1 MTFVRGNQ
9 GAVRLRRSNKRRYG
23 LLTASVLPEDVA
35 LSLNRFSF
43 DDANDD
49 LLTGDHVDIST
60 SDPRGLVFIG
70 SASANSNDGFTTF
83 DVGPPEVITGA
94 PTFSAF
100 VNVNAIGGI
109 RLFSTFKDAINND
122 RTKEITLAA
131 FTGEPLPVQLELRD
145 IVYNVLGSV
154 TSYNFN
160 TDREALDVSSLS
172 DYFRNQISAGL
183 ISGGGSI
190 NCLFT
195 SRTTGIIE
203 PSLLMLQ
210 LMQRIN
216 VGSEFDINLYL
227 SNQEVNPLLDTVFYD
242 TTALITRC
250 GVDVVADRLIECE
263 IDFVT
268 TGDIRLLLGR
278 PADFLL
284 KEDYGAIGLEQSLD
298 YLLTEVSD

>member
-1 MTFVRGNQ
+1 MAFVQGHY

-23 LLTASVLPEDVA
+23 LLEVTVLPDDIA

-49 LLTGDHVDIST
+49 LLTGDRVDIST
-60 SDPRGLVFIG
+60 SDPRGLAFIT
-70 SASANSNDGFTTF
+70 SLTHST
-83 DVGPPEVITGA
+83 GPA
-94 PTFSAF
+94 DDTFSAF

-109 RLFSTFKDAINND
+109 RLYPTFKDAINNE
-122 RTKEITLAA
+122 RSNEIDLSS
-131 FTGEPLPVQLELRD
+131 FTGDPLSIQLELRD
-145 IVYNVLGSV
+145 IFYNVLGSV
-154 TSYNFN
+154 TSYQFN

-172 DYFRNQISAGL
+172 DHFRNQISAGL

-195 SRTTGIIE
+195 SRTTGVQE

-210 LMQRIN
+210 IMQRIN
-216 VGSEFDINLYL
+216 IGSEFDLNLYL
-227 SNQEVNPLLDTVFYD
+227 SDKEVNPRLDTVFYD
-242 TTALITRC
+242 TTGLITRC
-250 GVDVVADRLIECE
+250 GVEVQAGSLVECA

-284 KEDYGAIGLEQSLD
+284 KEDNGAIGLEQSLD
-298 YLLTEVSD
+298 YLLTEVTD